1 VVSAAHRD
9 RRIGLLA
16 LVCLIYL
23 VVSGGAYGIEDAVR
37 IAGPRLTLLL
47 CVIIPVTLSLPT
59 ALMAAELT
67 ALMPLEGGFYFWVK
81 AGLGPFAGFLEAY
94 LTILFTMVDSAIY
107 PVLFATY
114 LSSTSPFTSDDQ
126 PRVLLGVGLIWL
138 CGGLNLLAIRTVGRT
153 SIAFTIALLAPIA
166 VMVALGLPHLIHWS
180 MPPAAHHGNH
190 WLAAL
195 GGGLTVVM
203 WNFGGWENASVVA
216 GEIEAPQRNYVRA
229 IAIALPMVALGYLL
243 PLGVTLSGTD
253 AADWRAGSFAAEGAR
268 IGGPWLAIAIGIGGA
283 IAAFAMFEAALL
295 WVSRLPFVLAG
306 EGYLPYGLAKIR
318 EASQVP
324 ARSIVT
330 CCVVFSLLAP
340 LGFMTLIVL
349 DVAFYMMGLALEMWA
364 LMRLRR
370 VAPRRDGLF
379 AIGGGRVGL
388 YLTVFAPLVTWL
400 ATFGFAIAQGGGKA
414 EYLAAIALAAA
425 GWPLYL
431 ILRKRYGGP
440 SATAPMGEQW

>member
-1 VVSAAHRD
+1 MIGGANRD
-9 RRIGLLA
+9 RRIGLIA

-47 CVIIPVTLSLPT
+47 CAIIPLSLSLPT

-81 AGLGPFAGFLEAY
+81 AGLGQFAGFAEAY
-94 LTILFTMVDSAIY
+94 LTLLFTMVDSAIY

-114 LSSTSPFTSDDQ
+114 LSSLIPLSASGQ
-126 PRVLLGVGLIWL
+126 VALGVGLIWL
-138 CGGLNLLAIRTVGRT
+138 GGGLNLLGIRTVGNT
-153 SIAFTIALLAPIA
+153 SVSFTIALLAPLGA
-166 VMVALGLPHLIHWS
+166 LVAIGLPRLIHWS
-180 MPPAAHHGNH
+180 PPFETHHRSH

-216 GEIEAPQRNYVRA
+216 GEIEAPGRNYARA

-243 PLGVTLSGTD
+243 PLGVALSGTD
-253 AADWRAGSFAAEGAR
+253 GTAEWRAGSLAAVGAR
-268 IGGPWLAIAIGIGGA
+268 IGGPWLAIAIGLGGS

-306 EGYLPYGLAKIR
+306 EGYLPRGLAAIR

-324 ARSIVT
+324 ARSIVA

-349 DVAFYMMGLALEMWA
+349 DVAFYMMALALEMWA
-364 LMRLRR
+364 LVRLRQLY
-370 VAPRRDGLF
+370 PRRDGLF
-379 AIGGGRVGL
+379 TIGGGHTGL
-388 YLTVFAPLVTWL
+388 YLTVAAPLLTWL

-414 EYLAAIALAAA
+414 EYLAATVLAAA

-431 ILRKRYGGP
+431 ILRNRYGGP
-440 SATAPMGEQW
+440 SATTQIN